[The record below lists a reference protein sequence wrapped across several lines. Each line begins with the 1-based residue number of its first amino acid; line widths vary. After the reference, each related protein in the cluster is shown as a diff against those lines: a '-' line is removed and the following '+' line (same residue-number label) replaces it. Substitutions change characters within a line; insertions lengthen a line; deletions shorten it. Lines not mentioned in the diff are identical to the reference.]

1 MATPFRFRHV
11 HETAGIFVLGTVAVA
26 ITIVAVTGHAQRWF
40 QPVRRLT
47 IILPVEGSLGLRT
60 GSEVF
65 ILGVNVG
72 AVDDIAPDPQ
82 GRMRA
87 EVDIRRDYSQFL
99 HVDSTAAIRKT
110 FGIAGD
116 AYIEISRGAG
126 APLPATG
133 AVIESSADRVPTEL
147 LSDLIVQ
154 LRDEAVPTMK
164 QGRVTMAEYQHLAA
178 ELRDPQGRLQQMLAH
193 ADRIGQS
200 VERGDGLAGKLFMD
214 PKMAAQGQAAIEKV
228 NGSLDQI
235 DAVLKDTRAA
245 ATSLATLS
253 ETANQQARE
262 LPELTRQ
269 LKQTLADAQAV
280 LKDIGH
286 TTQRLPAT
294 VDTLDQTLKTLPALS
309 VQTQETMRQ
318 IQRLVE
324 AAQKNWLIQRD
335 VEPEKTGGTR
345 IRPQDIGPG
354 R

>member
-11 HETAGIFVLGTVAVA
+11 HATAGIFVLGTVAVV

-47 IILPVEGSLGLRT
+47 IILPEEGSLGLRT

-72 AVDDIAPDPQ
+72 SVDDIAPDPE
-82 GRMRA
+82 GHMRA
-87 EVDIRRDYSQFL
+87 EVNIRRDYSQFL
-99 HVDSTAAIRKT
+99 HTDSKAAIRKT

-116 AYIEISRGAG
+116 AYMEISRGSG
-126 APLPATG
+126 AALPATG
-133 AVIESSADRVPTEL
+133 ALIESSADKVPTEL
-147 LSDLIVQ
+147 LSDLIVE

-178 ELRDPQGRLQQMLAH
+178 ELRDPEGRLQQMLAH

-200 VERGDGLAGKLFMD
+200 VERGDGLAGKLLMD
-214 PKMAAQGQAAIEKV
+214 PKMAGQGQAAMEKV
-228 NGSLDQI
+228 NSSLDQI
-235 DAVLKDTRAA
+235 DAVLKDTRVA

-253 ETANQQARE
+253 ETANQQAKE
-262 LPELTRQ
+262 LPQLAAQ
-269 LKQTLADAQAV
+269 LKQTLTDAQVV
-280 LKDIGH
+280 LKDIGR
-286 TTQRLPAT
+286 TTQRLPAS
-294 VDTLDQTLKTLPALS
+294 VDALDQTLATLPGLS

-324 AAQKNWLIQRD
+324 AAQKNWLIQGN
-335 VEPEKTGGTR
+335 VEPEKTGAAR
-345 IRPQDIGPG
+345 IRPQDIGAG